1 MSTSNT
7 KITSVFGGTILH
19 KYAKNEEWSKLLA
32 AATPDKLRVLNDYGR
47 TPLHYAVELGAPEEL
62 ILELIRLAPFQVRIR
77 DSAGETPLH
86 LGCQFG
92 ITLLSVYAILHA
104 DNNNAAAAG
113 QPAVWALRNKDQQT
127 PLETL
132 EIPNKAMK
140 LVKNSTTK
148 AVKAFEKVKQAAQRR
163 RWMAPLLRRY
173 GDEQDLLSEQ
183 HVTALLPRQED
194 PQGVN
199 EQQQPNEEFL
209 TLWRFHR
216 EQAESVHKTLQD
228 LNAFYDE

>member
-1 MSTSNT
+1 MNTPNT

-19 KYAKNEEWSKLLA
+19 KYAKNEEWSMLLA

-62 ILELIRLAPFQVRIR
+62 ILELIRLAPFQVRVR

-92 ITLLSVYAILHA
+92 ISLLSVYAILHA
-104 DNNNAAAAG
+104 DNDTNAARG
-113 QPAVWALRNKDQQT
+113 QPAVWALRNNDRQT

-132 EIPNKAMK
+132 EMPNKAAK
-140 LVKNSTTK
+140 LVKNSATK

-173 GDEQDLLSEQ
+173 GDDQDLLSEQ
-183 HVTALLPRQED
+183 HVAALLPQQEE
-194 PQGVN
+194 QEGVG
-199 EQQQPNEEFL
+199 EQQPPKEDFL

-216 EQAESVHKTLQD
+216 EQAESVKKALED
-228 LNAFYDE
+228 LNVFYDD